1 MEIVKGLGVR
11 PMARREARI
20 EKRQAV
26 KVTKPVSSVGYV
38 FRLFSDSVG
47 SCRGGHVTIIRN
59 RNGHRDRSRLAVK
72 ADIVSKTVTF

>member
-38 FRLFSDSVG
+38 FRLF
-47 SCRGGHVTIIRN
+47 HVTIIRN